1 MCPTWTQG
9 VRGESLPSGREKRT
23 EAAIGAPVRF
33 CVYGEEIRKNAKI
46 VALLCLDKY

>member
-9 VRGESLPSGREKRT
+9 VRGEALPSGKEKRT
-23 EAAIGAPVRF
+23 EAAICAPVRF